1 MGESLKSLFIFL
13 ILLVFV
19 YPYGDIEI
27 TEWYRNADAALSITF
42 DDCDESQYLIAYP
55 IMEKYNIRGSFGVV
69 ISWVGKTIEQPE
81 GIFIKKMT
89 WEEIRDL
96 GDNEISSHSCTH
108 KLLTELNKEDL
119 LFEIQESKRIIEEET
134 GKKCITMHYPYS
146 KTNEYIK
153 ETLEESGYLCARTL
167 ESKINKNPDL
177 YEISSYAIFDDNH
190 PSLEELKNLLEECKK
205 ERGWVV
211 IMYHHIDENPENYT
225 TGSYLPLCITP
236 ETFDAQMKLFSS
248 ENLWIASLGEVSSYL
263 RQKETCTI
271 QVKKSLT
278 RIKIIVESEYD
289 IPLTLKIKIN
299 WWKVKVE
306 GSLNDGEYS
315 GSFYLNVVPNK
326 EIVICRVLL

>member
-1 MGESLKSLFIFL
+1 MSKI
-13 ILLVFV
+13 IC
-19 YPYGDIEI
+19 PNCR
-27 TEWYRNADAALSITF
+27 TENDEDAKF
-42 DDCDESQYLIAYP
+42 C
-55 IMEKYNIRGSFGVV
+55 
-69 ISWVGKTIEQPE
+69 ISCG
-81 GIFIKKMT
+81 
-89 WEEIRDL
+89 
-96 GDNEISSHSCTH
+96 
-108 KLLTELNKEDL
+108 KLL
-119 LFEIQESKRIIEEET
+119 
-134 GKKCITMHYPYS
+134 
-146 KTNEYIK
+146 
-153 ETLEESGYLCARTL
+153 
-167 ESKINKNPDL
+167 
-177 YEISSYAIFDDNH
+177 IFVSPMPP
-190 PSLEELKNLLEECKK
+190 PSLGVPKEGNRLKNLLEECKK

-271 QVKKSLT
+271 QVKKYLT